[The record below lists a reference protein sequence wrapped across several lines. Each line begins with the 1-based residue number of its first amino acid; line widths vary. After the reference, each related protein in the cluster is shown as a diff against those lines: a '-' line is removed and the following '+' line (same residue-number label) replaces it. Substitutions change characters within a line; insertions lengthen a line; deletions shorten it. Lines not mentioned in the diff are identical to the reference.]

1 MNECPSEYP
10 ESLPAINRT
19 DTEGGKIA
27 HILFESR
34 RCMAAEA
41 LAKARAFASI
51 GRPLCKKTAPLQPP
65 VALPSMLLQANV
77 GCNKYQG
84 PTTCVPESI
93 RIANIQQKT
102 IEASKD
108 STNPAARFAEYVRNF
123 PAPCPPI
130 PAFYI
135 NAGEP
140 VLQGKRCALP
150 NKPDNPVLPG

>member
-1 MNECPSEYP
+1 MACVD
-10 ESLPAINRT
+10 SLPAINRT
-19 DTEGGKIA
+19 DTEGGKMA
-27 HILFESR
+27 NILFESR

-41 LAKARAFASI
+41 LAKARAFSSI
-51 GRPLCKKTAPLQPP
+51 GRPVCKVTKNLQPAP
-65 VALPSMLLQANV
+65 ALPSMLLEAKS
-77 GCNKYQG
+77 CNKYQG

-108 STNPAARFAEYVRNF
+108 STNPNARFAQYVRNF
-123 PAPCPPI
+123 PVPCPPI

-140 VLQGKRCALP
+140 ILQGKRCALP

>member
-1 MNECPSEYP
+1 MTECPSEYP
-10 ESLPAINRT
+10 ESLPVINRT

-27 HILFESR
+27 NILFESR

-51 GRPLCKKTAPLQPP
+51 GRPVCKVTKNLQPAP
-65 VALPSMLLQANV
+65 ALPSMLLEANA

-102 IEASKD
+102 IEASTD
-108 STNPAARFAEYVRNF
+108 PTNPNARFAQYARFF
-123 PAPCPPI
+123 PAACPPI

-140 VLQGKRCALP
+140 ILQGKRCALP

>member
-1 MNECPSEYP
+1 MACID
-10 ESLPAINRT
+10 SLPAINRT
-19 DTEGGKIA
+19 DTEGGRMA
-27 HILFESR
+27 NILSESR
-34 RCMAAEA
+34 RCMASEA

-51 GRPLCKKTAPLQPP
+51 GRPVCKVTTNLQPP
-65 VALPSMLLQANV
+65 AALPSMLLESK
-77 GCNKYQG
+77 GCNLYQG

-102 IEASKD
+102 IEASMD
-108 STNPAARFAEYVRNF
+108 PTNITARFAQYARNF

-140 VLQGKRCALP
+140 VLQGIRCPLP

>member
-1 MNECPSEYP
+1 MACVD
-10 ESLPAINRT
+10 SLPAINRT
-19 DTEGGKIA
+19 DTEGGKMA
-27 HILFESR
+27 NILFESR

-51 GRPLCKKTAPLQPP
+51 GRPVCKVTKNLQPAP
-65 VALPSMLLQANV
+65 ALPSMLLEANA

-102 IEASKD
+102 IEASID
-108 STNPAARFAEYVRNF
+108 ATNPTARFAQYARNF
-123 PAPCPPI
+123 PAACPPI

-140 VLQGKRCALP
+140 ILQGKRCALP

>member
-1 MNECPSEYP
+1 MACVD
-10 ESLPAINRT
+10 SLPAINRT

-27 HILFESR
+27 NILSESR
-34 RCMAAEA
+34 RCMASEA

-51 GRPLCKKTAPLQPP
+51 GRPECKVTRNLKPAP
-65 VALPSMLLQANV
+65 ALPSMLLASK
-77 GCNKYQG
+77 GCNLYQG

-93 RIANIQQKT
+93 RIANIQQET
-102 IEASKD
+102 IDASRQP
-108 STNPAARFAEYVRNF
+108 TNIATRFAQYVRNF
-123 PAPCPPI
+123 PPACPPI

-140 VLQGKRCALP
+140 ILQGKRCALP